1 MKRKHQ
7 RSIAYLVI
15 ALLGISLWHLWKSS
29 KIAENPAYTKG
40 VVMEN
45 MKVCILV
52 ILSPFIIKKVTPV
65 TVKLT

>member
-15 ALLGISLWHLWKSS
+15 ALLGISLWHVWKSS

-40 VVMEN
+40 VVN
-45 MKVCILV
+45 KGSVGKRCGNF
-52 ILSPFIIKKVTPV
+52 FI
-65 TVKLT
+65 

>member
-15 ALLGISLWHLWKSS
+15 ALLGISLWHVWKSS

-40 VVMEN
+40 VVN
-45 MKVCILV
+45 RLYKIRA
-52 ILSPFIIKKVTPV
+52 TPY
-65 TVKLT
+65 TPIHIT

>member
-15 ALLGISLWHLWKSS
+15 ALLGISLWHVWKSS

-40 VVMEN
+40 VS
-45 MKVCILV
+45 ID
-52 ILSPFIIKKVTPV
+52 FIKFAQLLTTPIHI
-65 TVKLT
+65 T